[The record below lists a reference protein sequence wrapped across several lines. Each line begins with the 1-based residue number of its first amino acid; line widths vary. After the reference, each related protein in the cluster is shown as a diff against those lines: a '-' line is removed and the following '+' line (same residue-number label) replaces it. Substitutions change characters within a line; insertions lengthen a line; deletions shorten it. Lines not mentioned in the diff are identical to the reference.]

1 MLDRELVEDIYYLSP
16 MQLGMLY
23 HVLRGDRPE
32 SYFEQMNFTL
42 RGNVDTAQLEESFR
56 MLVQRHS
63 ILRTV
68 FVYEKVSRPLQVVL
82 KKRDT
87 AVEQMD
93 LSDLPEEQ
101 QEARI
106 QALQEE
112 DRRRGFDL
120 SKDMLMRM
128 ILVKMSEDR
137 YRLIWSHH
145 HILMDGWCLGIIMN
159 ELFGFYRSLITKEPL
174 QLGPT
179 APYSRYIKWLEAQD
193 REQAAAYWEAYLTG
207 YEQQAVVPRR
217 AVLPAAEKGTFR
229 KGELLHTV
237 DRTVS
242 AALTELARSCQ
253 ATVNHVFQ
261 ALLGLLLQ
269 RYNRVQDVVFGSV
282 VSGRHAE
289 IEGVEQMIGLF
300 INTVPVRVQSGRQD
314 TFIQLLNRVKDH
326 DMSGQAYDYMSLAQ
340 IQDKTE
346 LKQQLFEVLYAFQN
360 YPVARDRSGN
370 ESTGLGFAVE
380 EVESHEQTNYD
391 FSVIVSPGE
400 EMLVKLSYNAA
411 LYDESFLH
419 RLIGHFIRLAEQAAA
434 CPEQPLGEWDTV
446 TEPEKQC
453 LLEQFNAVPADYP
466 RHRTIAGLFEE
477 QAALRPEQI
486 ALVQGAERLSYRQLN
501 EQANRLAHY
510 LQARGVGRE
519 SIVAVMAERSAEL
532 IVCLLAILKAG
543 GAYLPIDAA
552 YPEERIAYMLEDS
565 KAKLLLQLSGDAA
578 AGLRYGVEA
587 IPFAPAHWANEP
599 AANPL
604 REESSTDLAYVI
616 YTSGSTGRP
625 KGVMVEHLGVV
636 RLVKNTNYI
645 DFSEQHRILQS
656 GSIVFDA
663 SVLEIWG
670 ALLNGGEL
678 HMVSKEV
685 LLDPFKLQ
693 QVIETC
699 ELTTLLLTTPLF
711 HQLAEQNPELFRS
724 LRYLL
729 IGGDMLAASPV
740 RRLRERCPQLRI
752 LNCYGPT
759 ENTVISTVCQVDL
772 EPELR
777 IPIGSP
783 ISGSTAY
790 VVHPEDLSLQPVGVT
805 GELLVGGDG
814 LARGYLHQPEL
825 TSERFIDSP
834 FIPGERVYRTGDL
847 VQWTAD
853 GKLLF
858 IGRADHQVKIRGYR
872 VEPGE
877 IARQLDCC
885 ELVQESYVM
894 VRKDGGKPPY
904 LCAYYVP
911 QQPAADKS
919 RVEGYLRSCLPGYM
933 VPSAL
938 VQMEAL
944 PLTINGK
951 VDSARLPAPVSPDE
965 QERYEA
971 PRNELE
977 RQLAAIWREALGIE
991 KVGIQDPFFELGG
1004 QSLIAMTVISRIQ
1017 KELGVQLPLQ
1027 TLFDAPTIEQ
1037 LAKVIAGGE
1046 RAAYREL
1053 VPAQQLESY
1062 PLSFA
1067 QKRMYLVSQLEHDS
1081 VTYNMPSVVIVEGA
1095 LQLERL
1101 EEAFR
1106 QLIRRH
1112 EALRTAFMMTE
1123 QGLVQQIREEVS
1135 FALERIETELDGES
1149 AVIDAFVR
1157 PFNLE
1162 EAPLLRAGV
1171 IKRGQDEHILL
1182 LDMHHIISDGVSI
1195 AVFTEDLLAFYEGR
1209 SLPELSIQY
1218 KDFAIWQEKLAKSE
1232 DWKRQEAYWLQTFSD
1247 ELPRLELPTDYAR
1260 PAVQQFD
1267 GGRIEFAINT
1277 EWTDKLRRVA
1287 QDEEATLF
1295 MLLVAAYHV
1304 MLSKYSGQEDI
1315 VIGTAVAGRTLPELD
1330 GVMGMFVNTL
1340 PLRNRSESD
1349 ESFRAFVQRVKRNVL
1364 QAFEHQMYPYEELV
1378 EKVVQQRD
1386 LSRNPLFDTVFALQ
1400 NFKEAEARDVGLSFS
1415 PYPYEAAVA
1424 KFDLSVTATET
1435 SEGLVFSIEY
1445 SARLFRKDT
1454 MERLGAYYRE
1464 VLQQLAVTPE
1474 AQLRSISI
1482 LPPEERRQLTAGFGG
1497 CAATYPREQTLHRAF
1512 QERAA
1517 SQPERTAVVCG
1528 GERLS
1533 YGQLNAQSNR
1543 LARHLQQ
1550 LGAGTGQAVGMMAEP
1565 SLEMFVGVLAIL
1577 KTGAAYVPLDPA
1589 WPQERIE
1596 YILQDSGAGLLVTQ
1610 AQLADAQAV
1619 SFARQ
1624 TVLLDDEAVYN
1635 ASAVDTSDDLVLEQS
1650 SDELAYIIYTSG
1662 STGMP
1667 KGVMVEHRSVANLV
1681 HWHNRTFGVTEQ
1693 DRSTKLAGFGFDAS
1707 VWEMFPY
1714 LIAGAELHVVPEEAR
1729 IDVSALNAF
1738 FEQHRITMAF
1748 LPTKLC
1754 ELFMEEENRS
1764 LRYLLTGG
1772 EKLVKS
1778 SGRGSY
1784 RLVNNYGPT
1793 ENTVVATSAIVTAG
1807 QPSIS
1812 IGKPIDNVKAFVL
1825 DARGELVPIGATGEL
1840 YLSGDGLAR
1849 GYRGRPELDR
1859 AAFIVH
1865 PLLPGERLYATGDLV
1880 KWNAD
1885 GTLNY
1890 LGRKDD
1896 QVKLRGF
1903 RIELGE
1909 IQQQLLQHP
1918 LLRAVHVTAI
1928 EEEGTVAH
1936 LGAYYVGDETCD
1948 VHELRQWLARSL
1960 PEYMIPSFFTRLD
1973 ALPLTAN
1980 GKVDVQALPLPE
1992 QRVSLISEPP
2002 AGEVEQLLAAIW
2014 LEVLGVP
2021 QVGAHDNFFELGG
2034 HSLKA
2039 AAMVYRI
2046 RREAAVEV
2054 TLRAVFE
2061 HPTIRQM
2068 GRHISLL
2075 ARSSKVETI
2084 AAAVKRPYYPATPAQ
2099 RRIYMVSQLEQNDI
2113 SYNMPMMMR
2122 LQGEVDAARLS
2133 ECISALVRRHEALR
2147 TSFALWEGELVQVV
2161 HEQSEF
2167 FVELD
2172 SIRREEIER
2181 RMMAFIRPFNLAQ
2194 APLARAAL
2202 YRIDETEQLLCIDMH
2217 HIISD
2222 GASVSLFMQ
2231 ELMALYNGDVLPE
2244 LTIQYKDYAVWKQSG
2259 AQEER
2264 QRKQEEY
2271 WLRAFAGEIAVLDLP
2286 TDAARPPMQRFD
2298 GAQYEFQLSPQ
2309 LSERIKELT
2318 AHTESTLFM
2327 TLLAIYNLLLV
2338 KYSGQEELVVG
2349 TVLAGRELEELQS
2362 MMGMFV
2368 KTVPLRMYP
2377 AGDQTF
2383 LQHLH
2388 HVKETVLGAQEHQD
2402 YPFEE
2407 LVEKLDLPRDLSR
2420 NPLFDVMFTAQRL
2433 ESASLLGES
2442 FRLEPVDEYSYPIS
2456 KFDLSLDATE
2466 QGGVIHFTFEYS
2478 TVLFQPETIHR
2489 MSRHLLRIIEQV
2501 LANPS
2506 LQLADLE
2513 LITAEEKRHII
2524 EAFNHTAMSYPAESG
2539 IVACFERQVEQTP
2552 ERVMLVR
2559 HGRSHTYEEI
2569 NRQANRLADKLGRL
2583 GLRPEEA
2590 VGIMTERSV
2599 EFMIG
2604 VLAVLK
2610 AGGAYVPID
2619 PDYPQERIAHVVE
2632 ESEIGLLLTKQAY
2645 AEQSRFGARTL
2656 LLDDPL
2662 LYEGGSADNPSPVRS
2677 DGSSLAYIIYT
2688 SGSTGKPKGV
2698 MIEHRGVVNMAY
2710 WFHSKYNL
2718 EANRNVIQVT
2728 NISFDVHVLETLVT
2742 FLNGGTLYIPDQD
2755 ELLDPMAYN
2764 RFVNKHAIQLSQFV
2778 PVSLQELIA
2787 NSPYMP
2793 SLSTLVCGGDKLE
2806 PSLAA
2811 QVLNKGYRLYNHY
2824 GPTETTIDVLHHTC
2838 EAGEDKV
2845 PLGRPIGN
2853 VHAYI
2858 VDRHDRLQPVG
2869 IPGELCIAGASI
2881 ARGYYKQPELTAE
2894 KFAANPFVPGERLYR
2909 TGDLARWLP
2918 SGELEFLGR
2927 IDQQVKVNGIRI
2939 ETGEV
2944 ESVLLTHEA
2953 LREAIVVTKTI
2964 QGTKRLCAYL
2974 VMEGE
2979 LDREELRA
2987 FLEARL
2993 PEYMVP
2999 AFFVALDGFPLTPNG
3014 KVDRKRLP
3022 NPVDSA
3028 VRSADYQPPHTAT
3041 EKKLVAVVAEA
3052 VGLATDKVSVGESYF
3067 DLGGHSLGILKILA
3081 KTYSLGWN
3089 LTIKDFY
3096 IHRSL
3101 AELASKIDGM
3111 LEQETQQDKQEE
3123 WRMLR
3128 PVPQLAAKLGGER
3141 SSYRHVLL
3149 LGATG
3154 FLGAHL
3160 LYELL
3165 SRTDAEVYC
3174 IVRGENKE
3182 QAERRLADKL
3192 DYYFGSHDADKL
3204 KLWQP
3209 RIHVWQGDVEK
3220 PQWGMEGSAYHL
3232 LGETVEA
3239 AINAAAL
3246 VKHYGFE
3253 EDFRRI
3259 NVDGVRQLI
3268 AFCTRYPVH
3277 LHHVSTT
3284 SISGTYTGEEEMV
3297 SFTESDFYI
3306 GQNYADNV
3314 YVQSK
3319 FEAEK
3324 AIFEAE
3330 GLCYSIYR
3338 VGNLTGRQADGL
3350 FQENIAEN
3358 MFYLRLKLLA
3368 DTRIVVPEMME
3379 HSTEFTPIDL
3389 CAEAM
3394 IRIMQSREAGGK
3406 VFHVYNHR
3414 YLSFEEIYKGLLRL
3428 GLDIRLMD
3436 VEAARSEMDAMF
3448 QDESRQEELDGMMG
3462 LIAEERSGHA
3472 DANANGAA
3480 NVNLSS
3486 AYTIDYLQQLGFDY
3500 PQLDGHYIDKLLWHT
3515 VLKGFITLPEGLNA
3529 DKQQVH

>member
-1 MLDRELVEDIYYLSP
+1 MFDRELVEDIYYLSP
-16 MQLGMLY
+16 MQHGMLY
-23 HVLRGDRPE
+23 HALRGDRSEP
-32 SYFEQMNFTL
+32 YFEQINVTL
-42 RGNVDTAQLEESFR
+42 RGDVDAAQLEQSFR

-63 ILRTV
+63 VLRTV

-82 KKRDT
+82 KKRD
-87 AVEQMD
+87 AFLEQLD
-93 LSDLPEEQ
+93 IAHLPEE
-101 QEARI
+101 EKAARI
-106 QALQEE
+106 QLLQEE

-128 ILVKMSEDR
+128 MLVKTHEER
-137 YRLIWSHH
+137 YRFIWSHH
-145 HILMDGWCLGIIMN
+145 HILMDGWCFGIIMN
-159 ELFGFYRSLITKEPL
+159 ELFGIYRSLTAKEPL

-179 APYSRYIKWLEAQD
+179 PPYSRYIKWLEAQD
-193 REQAAAYWEAYLTG
+193 REKAAAYWESYLAG

-217 AVLPAAEKGTFR
+217 AAAAAAETGAFM
-229 KGELLHTV
+229 KGELLHTI
-237 DRTVS
+237 DKSIS

-269 RYNRVQDVVFGSV
+269 KYNRVQDVVFGSV

-300 INTVPVRVQSGRQD
+300 INTVPVRVQSEPQD
-314 TFIQLLNRVKDH
+314 TFVQVLNRVKDN
-326 DMSGQAYDYMSLAQ
+326 DVSGQGYDYMSLAQ
-340 IQDKTE
+340 IQEKTE

-360 YPVARDRSGN
+360 YPVARDMTGSEQSSGL
-370 ESTGLGFAVE
+370 EFAVE
-380 EVESHEQTNYD
+380 EVEAHEQSNYD

-411 LYDESFLH
+411 LYDESLLH
-419 RLIGHFIRLAEQAAA
+419 RLIGHLVRLAEQAAA
-434 CPEQPLGEWDTV
+434 RPEQPICEWDTV
-446 TEPEKQC
+446 AEQEKQL
-453 LLEQFNAVPADYP
+453 LLEQFNTVPAAYP

-477 QAALRPEQI
+477 QAALRPEHI
-486 ALVQGAERLSYRQLN
+486 ALVQEEMRLSYRQVN

-519 SIVAVMAERSAEL
+519 SVVAVMAERSAEL

-543 GAYLPIDAA
+543 GAYLPIDSS
-552 YPEERIAYMLEDS
+552 YPVERIVYMLEDS
-565 KAKLLLQLSGDAA
+565 RAELLLTLSGN
-578 AGLRYGVEA
+578 AGAVLPSRVEV
-587 IPFAPAHWANEP
+587 ISLEQTHWADYP
-599 AANPL
+599 ADNPA
-604 REESSTDLAYVI
+604 REEAPTDLAYVI
-616 YTSGSTGRP
+616 YTSGSTGKP
-625 KGVMVEHLGVV
+625 KGVMVEQLGVV

-645 DFSEQHRILQS
+645 DFSKQHRILQS

-678 HMVSKEV
+678 HVVSKEV
-685 LLDPFKLQ
+685 LLDPFQLQ
-693 QVIETC
+693 QLIEAGD
-699 ELTTLLLTTPLF
+699 LTTLVLTTPLF
-711 HQLAEQNPELFRS
+711 HQLAEQNLELFRS
-724 LRYLL
+724 LRYLM
-729 IGGDMLAASPV
+729 IGGDSLAASPV
-740 RRLRERCPQLRI
+740 RRLRQRNPQLRI

-759 ENTVISTVCQVDL
+759 ENTVISTVYEIDS
-772 EPELR
+772 EPEQA

-790 VVHPEDLSLQPVGVT
+790 VVNPVDLSLQPVGVT

-825 TSERFIDSP
+825 TSEKFIDSP
-834 FIPGERVYRTGDL
+834 FVPGERVYRTGDL
-847 VQWTAD
+847 AQWTAD
-853 GKLLF
+853 GRLLF
-858 IGRADHQVKIRGYR
+858 VGRADHQVKIRGYR

-877 IARQLDCC
+877 VARQLDRC
-885 ELVQESYVM
+885 ELVQEAYVM
-894 VRKDGGKPPY
+894 VRKDGGKSPY

-911 QQPAADKS
+911 QRPAADKS
-919 RVEGYLRSCLPGYM
+919 RVEGYLRGCLPDYM
-933 VPSAL
+933 VPAAL

-951 VDSARLPAPVSPDE
+951 VDSDRLPAPEAPTGRS
-965 QERYEA
+965 YEP

-977 RQLAAIWREALGIE
+977 RQLAGIWGQALGIE
-991 KVGIQDPFFELGG
+991 KVGIKEPFFELGG
-1004 QSLIAMTVISRIQ
+1004 QSLIAMTVISRIH

-1027 TLFDAPTIEQ
+1027 TLFEAPTIEQ
-1037 LAKVIAGGE
+1037 LAKVIAGEE
-1046 RAAYREL
+1046 RAAYHEL
-1053 VPAQQLESY
+1053 APARQLDRY

-1081 VTYNMPSVVIVEGA
+1081 VAYNMPSAVIVEGA
-1095 LQLERL
+1095 LELERL

-1106 QLIRRH
+1106 QMIRRH
-1112 EALRTAFMMTE
+1112 EALRTEFMMTD
-1123 QGLVQQIREEVS
+1123 QGLVQQIREETS
-1135 FALERIETELDGES
+1135 FALERIEANPDGEQ
-1149 AVIDAFVR
+1149 AAIGAFVR
-1157 PFNLE
+1157 PFNLAQ
-1162 EAPLLRAGV
+1162 APLLRAGV
-1171 IKRGQDEHILL
+1171 IKRGRDEHILL

-1195 AVFTEDLLAFYEGR
+1195 GVFTEDLLAFYEGR

-1218 KDFAIWQEKLAKSE
+1218 KDFAIWQEKLTESE
-1232 DWKRQEAYWLQTFSD
+1232 DWKQQEAYWLRTFSGD
-1247 ELPRLELPTDYAR
+1247 QPRLELPTDYPR
-1260 PAVQQFD
+1260 PAMQQFD
-1267 GGRIEFAINT
+1267 GGRIEFTIDTDLA
-1277 EWTDKLRRVA
+1277 DKLRRVA
-1287 QDEEATLF
+1287 QAEEVTLF
-1295 MLLVAAYHV
+1295 MLLTAAYHV
-1304 MLSKYSGQEDI
+1304 MLSKYTGQDDI

-1330 GVMGMFVNTL
+1330 AVMGMFVNTL

-1349 ESFRAFVQRVKRNVL
+1349 EPFQAFLQRVKHNVL

-1400 NFKEAEARDVGLSFS
+1400 NFKEGEARDVGLRFS

-1424 KFDLSVTATET
+1424 KFDLAVTATET
-1435 SEGLVFSIEY
+1435 RDGMVLSIEY

-1454 MERLGAYYRE
+1454 IERLGAYYRE
-1464 VLQQLAVTPE
+1464 VLQQIAEAPE
-1474 AQLRSISI
+1474 TRLVSISI
-1482 LPPEERRQLTAGFGG
+1482 LPPEERRQLTEGFSGLRKV
-1497 CAATYPREQTLHRAF
+1497 YPREKTLHAWF

-1517 SQPERTAVVCG
+1517 SQPERTAIVCG

-1533 YGQLNAQSNR
+1533 YGQLNEQANR
-1543 LARHLQQ
+1543 LARYLQMY
-1550 LGAGTGQAVGMMAEP
+1550 GAGAGHAVGIMAEP
-1565 SLEMFVGVLAIL
+1565 SLEMFVGILAIL
-1577 KTGAAYVPLDPA
+1577 KTGAAYVPLDSA
-1589 WPQERIE
+1589 WPQDRIE
-1596 YILQDSGAGLLVTQ
+1596 YILQDSGSVLLVTQ
-1610 AQLADAQAV
+1610 SQLAGAQTI
-1619 SFARQ
+1619 SFAGH
-1624 TVLLDDEAVYN
+1624 TVLLDDETAYGD
-1635 ASAVDTSDDLVLEQS
+1635 AAEGADDPVSQQS

-1681 HWHNRTFGVTEQ
+1681 NWHNRTFGVTEQ

-1707 VWEMFPY
+1707 VWEIFPY

-1729 IDVSALNAF
+1729 MDVEALNAF
-1738 FEQHRITMAF
+1738 FEQHRITIAF

-1754 ELFMEEENRS
+1754 ELFLEEENHS

-1778 SGRGSY
+1778 TGRGGY
-1784 RLVNNYGPT
+1784 CLVNNYGPT
-1793 ENTVVATSAIVTAG
+1793 ESTVVATSTIVAPG

-1812 IGKPIDNVKAFVL
+1812 IGKPIDNVRALVL
-1825 DARGELVPIGATGEL
+1825 DARGELQPIGAPGEL

-1849 GYRGRPELDR
+1849 GYRGRPELDD
-1859 AAFIVH
+1859 AAFIAH

-1885 GTLNY
+1885 GTLDY
-1890 LGRKDD
+1890 LGRMDD
-1896 QVKLRGF
+1896 QVKLRGY

-1909 IQQQLLQHP
+1909 IQQQLLNHP
-1918 LLRAVHVTAI
+1918 LMRAVHVAAL
-1928 EEEGTVAH
+1928 EEKGTVAH
-1936 LGAYYVGDETCD
+1936 LCAYYVENEPCD
-1948 VHELRQWLARSL
+1948 VHELSQWLARSL
-1960 PEYMIPSFFTRLD
+1960 PDYMIPSFFVRLD
-1973 ALPLTAN
+1973 ELPLTAN
-1980 GKVDVQALPLPE
+1980 GKVDARALPTPDK
-1992 QRVSLISEPP
+1992 RSLTMTEHVPP
-2002 AGEVEQLLAAIW
+2002 ADEVEQMLAAIW
-2014 LEVLGVP
+2014 QEVLSVP
-2021 QVGAHDNFFELGG
+2021 QVGVHDNFFELGG

-2075 ARSSKVETI
+2075 TRSSKLERI
-2084 AAAVKRPYYPATPAQ
+2084 PAAAKRPYYPATPAQ
-2099 RRIYMVSQLEQNDI
+2099 RRIYMVSQLEQHDI

-2133 ECISALVRRHEALR
+2133 ESICSLIGRHESLR
-2147 TSFALWEGELVQVV
+2147 TSFELRDGELVQVV
-2161 HEQSEF
+2161 HEQPEF
-2167 FVELD
+2167 SVEQG
-2172 SIRREEIER
+2172 SIRREDGGDRIT
-2181 RMMAFIRPFNLAQ
+2181 AFIRPFNLSQ
-2194 APLARAAL
+2194 APLVRAAL
-2202 YRIDETEQLLCIDMH
+2202 YRIDGAEHLLCIDMH

-2231 ELMALYNGDVLPE
+2231 ELMAIYSGEELPE
-2244 LTIQYKDYAVWKQSG
+2244 LPIQYKDYAVWKQES
-2259 AQEER
+2259 AQQEQHR
-2264 QRKQEEY
+2264 IQEEY
-2271 WLRAFAGEIAVLDLP
+2271 WLSSFAGEIAVLDLP
-2286 TDAARPPMQRFD
+2286 TDAPRPPMQQFD
-2298 GAQYEFQLSPQ
+2298 GAQYEFQLSPE
-2309 LSERIKELT
+2309 LSERVKEFI
-2318 AHTESTLFM
+2318 AHTEATMFM

-2338 KYSGQEELVVG
+2338 KYSGQEEIVVG
-2349 TVLAGRELEELQS
+2349 TVLAGREQEELQHV
-2362 MMGMFV
+2362 MGMFV

-2377 AGDQTF
+2377 AGDHTF
-2383 LQHLH
+2383 LEHLH
-2388 HVKETVLGAQEHQD
+2388 HVKEIVLGAQEHQD

-2420 NPLFDVMFTAQRL
+2420 NPLFDVMFSAQKL
-2433 ESASLLGES
+2433 ESANLLSQSLS
-2442 FRLEPVDEYSYPIS
+2442 LEPAEYSYPIS

-2466 QGGVIHFTFEYS
+2466 QSGAIHFTFEYS
-2478 TVLFQPETIHR
+2478 TALFQPDTIHR
-2489 MSRHLLRIIEQV
+2489 MSSHLLRIIEQV
-2501 LANPS
+2501 LDDPS
-2506 LQLADLE
+2506 LRIADIE
-2513 LITAEEKRHII
+2513 LITPNEKRQILG
-2524 EAFNHTAMSYPAESG
+2524 EFNDTAMSFPVESG
-2539 IVACFERQVEQTP
+2539 IIACFERQVELTP

-2559 HGRSHTYEEI
+2559 HGRSHTYGEI
-2569 NRQANRLADKLGRL
+2569 NSQANRLADRLSSL

-2619 PDYPQERIAHVVE
+2619 PEYPQERIAYMVE
-2632 ESEIGLLLTKQAY
+2632 ESEISLLLTKQDY
-2645 AEQSRFGARTL
+2645 AERSQFGVRTL
-2656 LLDDPL
+2656 LLDDPM
-2662 LYEGGSADNPSPVRS
+2662 LYEGGSAANPSPVRS
-2677 DGSSLAYIIYT
+2677 SGSSLAYMIYT

-2710 WFHSKYNL
+2710 WFHRKYNL
-2718 EANRNVIQVT
+2718 EVNRNVIQVT

-2755 ELLDPMAYN
+2755 EILDPMGYN
-2764 RFVNKHAIQLSQFV
+2764 RFVNEHRIQLSQFV
-2778 PVSLQELIA
+2778 PVSLQEQVA

-2806 PSLAA
+2806 PSLAT
-2811 QVLNKGYRLYNHY
+2811 QVINKGYRLYNHY
-2824 GPTETTIDVLHHTC
+2824 GPTETTIDVLHHSC
-2838 EAGEDKV
+2838 EAGESRV

-2853 VHAYI
+2853 VQAYI
-2858 VDRHDRLQPVG
+2858 VDRYDRLQPVG
-2869 IPGELCIAGASI
+2869 IPGELCISGASI

-2894 KFAANPFVPGERLYR
+2894 KFAANPFIPGERMYR

-2918 SGELEFLGR
+2918 DGELEFLGR
-2927 IDQQVKVNGIRI
+2927 VDQQVKVNGIRI

-2944 ESVLLTHEA
+2944 ESALLTHEA
-2953 LREAIVVTKTI
+2953 LREAIVVTKTVH
-2964 QGTKRLCAYL
+2964 GMKRLCAYL
-2974 VMEGE
+2974 VMEPEVGR
-2979 LDREELRA
+2979 DELRA
-2987 FLEARL
+2987 FLEVRL
-2993 PEYMVP
+2993 PEYMIP
-2999 AFFVALDGFPLTPNG
+2999 DFFITLDRFPLTPNG

-3022 NPVDSA
+3022 NPVDTA
-3028 VRSADYQPPHTAT
+3028 VRSAGYQPPRTVT
-3041 EKKLVAVVAEA
+3041 EKKLVGVVAEA
-3052 VGLATDKVSVGESYF
+3052 IGLTADKVSVGESF
-3067 DLGGHSLGILKILA
+3067 FELGGHSLGILKILA

-3096 IHRSL
+3096 IHHSL
-3101 AELASKIDGM
+3101 AELALKIDGM
-3111 LEQETQQDKQEE
+3111 TEEEAQQGQQED
-3123 WRMLR
+3123 WRRLR
-3128 PVPQLAAKLGGER
+3128 PVPQLSARLSGER
-3141 SSYRHVLL
+3141 LNYRHVLL

-3165 SRTDAEVYC
+3165 DKTEADVHC
-3174 IVRGENKE
+3174 IVRGEDKA
-3182 QAERRLADKL
+3182 QAKQRLADKL
-3192 DYYFGSHDADKL
+3192 GYYFGTNHADKL
-3204 KLWQP
+3204 ELWQQ

-3220 PQWGMEGSAYHL
+3220 QQWGMDEQAYRL

-3239 AINAAAL
+3239 AVNAAAL

-3253 EDFRRI
+3253 EEFRRV
-3259 NVDGVRQLI
+3259 NVEGVRQLI
-3268 AFCTRYPVH
+3268 AFCTLYQLP

-3297 SFTESDFYI
+3297 QFTESDFYI

-3330 GLCYSIYR
+3330 GLRYSIYR
-3338 VGNLTGRQADGL
+3338 VGNLTGRLADGL
-3350 FQENIAEN
+3350 FQDNIAEN

-3379 HSTEFTPIDL
+3379 HSAEFTPIDL

-3394 IRIMQSREAGGK
+3394 VRIMQSKESSGK

-3428 GLDIRLMD
+3428 GLDIKLMD
-3436 VEAARSEMDAMF
+3436 VEAARHEMDAIF

-3462 LIAEERSGHA
+3462 LIAEERSEHT
-3472 DANANGAA
+3472 DANID
-3480 NVNLSS
+3480 LSS
-3486 AYTIDYLQQLGFDY
+3486 AYTIDYLHQLGFDY
-3500 PQLDGHYIDKLLWHT
+3500 PQLDGEYIDKLLWHT
-3515 VLKGFITLPEGLNA
+3515 VLKGFITLPEGLSA
-3529 DKQQVH
+3529 GKQQVH